1 MSNKFLDAM
10 EDKVNYT
17 ATENGAT
24 AKHTTKDNLLDFFA
38 QVGAL
43 RNRNKEDIIRLFDKA
58 LTEDD
63 LLAVKTLFYARNVRG
78 GLGERRIFRV
88 ILKYLTQVK
97 PEVVLKNLEHIP
109 HYGRWDDLYALFDTR
124 LEGYAANF
132 MKAQFFKDINSE
144 KPSLLA
150 KWLKSENASSDETK
164 RLARKTRKHFE
175 MTARGYRK
183 TLSKL
188 RKKIGV
194 VERKMSNNDWE
205 DIDYSSVPSRAQMI
219 YNNAFERHDPEGYH
233 EYIENVKSGE
243 DKINASTLYPYD
255 LVRKVIGVGW
265 GHSVSESERN
275 VLNEQWKALPDYIND
290 KNENSICV
298 VDTSGSMMSSDGLPL
313 HIALSLGLYMAERNS
328 GPFKDRFITF
338 SASPDLVKVEGSDF
352 VQKIK
357 NMRRAHWDMNTD
369 IEAVF
374 NLILD
379 TAIENHLHQDEIP
392 QKLYIISD
400 MEFDQ
405 CTGRG
410 YGFNS
415 QNKVT
420 KTLFE
425 KLKESFKHYGYKMPD
440 LVFWNVEARN
450 EVFQFD
456 KDERGFQLVSGASPV
471 VFEHTMKGE
480 FVSAYDLMLDVI
492 TDEQYDRI
500 TV

>member
-1 MSNKFLDAM
+1 
-10 EDKVNYT
+10 
-17 ATENGAT
+17 
-24 AKHTTKDNLLDFFA
+24 
-38 QVGAL
+38 
-43 RNRNKEDIIRLFDKA
+43 
-58 LTEDD
+58 
-63 LLAVKTLFYARNVRG
+63 
-78 GLGERRIFRV
+78 
-88 ILKYLTQVK
+88 
-97 PEVVLKNLEHIP
+97 
-109 HYGRWDDLYALFDTR
+109 
-124 LEGYAANF
+124 
-132 MKAQFFKDINSE
+132 
-144 KPSLLA
+144 
-150 KWLKSENASSDETK
+150 
-164 RLARKTRKHFE
+164 

-233 EYIENVKSGE
+233 QYIENVKSGE

-255 LVRKVIGVGW
+255 LVRKVIGDGW

-357 NMRRAHWDMNTD
+357 NMKRAHWDMNTD

-379 TAIENHLHQDEIP
+379 TAIENHLDQDELP
-392 QKLYIISD
+392 QKLYIVSD

-405 CTGRG
+405 CTGGG
-410 YGFNS
+410 YWNS
-415 QNKVT
+415 TPTVT

-425 KLKESFKHYGYKMPD
+425 KIRESFEHYGYKMPD

-456 KDERGFQLVSGASPV
+456 KDDRGFQLVSGASPAI
-471 VFEHTMKGE
+471 FEHTMKGE

-492 TDEQYDRI
+492 TDEKYDRI